1 MLEHKLEELKQGKK
15 VEEPEDIKVAL
26 ETFDYIMAASK
37 RLSEK
42 DIEALTDNLSDYHRE
57 IDSNVVI
64 AREFISPLLGSKGII
79 DLNSRHASSS
89 ELHAKG
95 PSKLRGGFCSWHL
108 ERTWH
113 WLAVYNTVRVVF
125 LVLHYYSN

>member
-26 ETFDYIMAASK
+26 ETMDASK

-42 DIEALTDNLSDYHRE
+42 DIEAVTDNLSDYHRE

-89 ELHAKG
+89 ELH
-95 PSKLRGGFCSWHL
+95 GFCSWHL

-113 WLAVYNTVRVVF
+113 WLAVYNTVMPC
-125 LVLHYYSN
+125 LVLSMLPRYWS

>member
-79 DLNSRHASSS
+79 VLNS
-89 ELHAKG
+89 
-95 PSKLRGGFCSWHL
+95 
-108 ERTWH
+108 
-113 WLAVYNTVRVVF
+113 
-125 LVLHYYSN
+125 

>member
-1 MLEHKLEELKQGKK
+1 M
-15 VEEPEDIKVAL
+15 D
-26 ETFDYIMAASK
+26 ASK

-42 DIEALTDNLSDYHRE
+42 DIEAVTDNLSDYHRE

-79 DLNSRHASSS
+79 VLNSRHASSS

-108 ERTWH
+108 ERED
-113 WLAVYNTVRVVF
+113 LA
-125 LVLHYYSN
+125 LVSGL

>member
-42 DIEALTDNLSDYHRE
+42 DIEALTDNLSDYHGE

-113 WLAVYNTVRVVF
+113 WLVVYNTVRVVF

>member
-26 ETFDYIMAASK
+26 ETMDASK

-42 DIEALTDNLSDYHRE
+42 DIEAVTDNLSDYHGE